1 MLNLRKI
8 VILSV
13 VIIACTLAGFFV
25 YQEYSSRPQAGFFI
39 GEITKIE
46 GGYIYMDGYYVLDD
60 LNSKEAIEQ
69 TKPSAVKVRVAS
81 DTKFKRIELIRPSLE
96 ETAKNNYTYKIE
108 DLKRNETDVSLDI
121 LQKEFEEFGPR
132 VKVTSSKNIFRK
144 EEFKAVLLEY
154 TIFASPFK

>member
-1 MLNLRKI
+1 
-8 VILSV
+8 
-13 VIIACTLAGFFV
+13 
-25 YQEYSSRPQAGFFI
+25 
-39 GEITKIE
+39 
-46 GGYIYMDGYYVLDD
+46 MDGYYVLDD